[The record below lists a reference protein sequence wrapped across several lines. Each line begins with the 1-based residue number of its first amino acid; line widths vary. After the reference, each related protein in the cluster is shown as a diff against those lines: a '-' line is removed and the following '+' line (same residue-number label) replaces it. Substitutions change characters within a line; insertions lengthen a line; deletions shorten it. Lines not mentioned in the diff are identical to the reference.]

1 VYIWRKKNE
10 TCPDTQDIPVIFLT
24 ALNNV
29 EDKLKGFS
37 AGGVDYITKPLQEEE
52 ALARV
57 KAHLTI
63 RRQQQQLQQQ
73 ASVIQKQ
80 NEELKATNA
89 TKDKFFS
96 ILAHDLRN
104 P

>member
-1 VYIWRKKNE
+1 M
-10 TCPDTQDIPVIFLT
+10 
-24 ALNNV
+24 
-29 EDKLKGFS
+29 LKIS
-37 AGGVDYITKPLQEEE
+37 LRDSPPEESITSPKPLQEEE

-57 KAHLTI
+57 KDHLTI